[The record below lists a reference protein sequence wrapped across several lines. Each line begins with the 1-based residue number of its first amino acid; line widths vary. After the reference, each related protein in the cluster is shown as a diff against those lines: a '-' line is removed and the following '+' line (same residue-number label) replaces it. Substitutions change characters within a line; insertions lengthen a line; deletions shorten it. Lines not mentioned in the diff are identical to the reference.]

1 MGRNREGRR
10 TLSQKSN
17 RAEFTIINPPPVP
30 SLSADPSE
38 PLYLVGENISLRCSA
53 PNNVVQSWRQY
64 LFSQIR
70 KNENEISIKDL
81 DCHEENSLV
90 LTVTRDDSGL
100 YKCRYLEQ
108 KYGRT
113 ISSEWSRPVSIVV
126 RDPLPPPVLKLHP
139 PSGSLREGK
148 VLQILCVPNEGNSTK
163 RFHFSWKGV
172 EMASS
177 SEGLLRSSR
186 DSGLLTLNM
195 SVAFLYANGD
205 GSLGLA
211 CRYEENINGRWI
223 MSSWSQTVN
232 ITGSQTDSSR
242 SAPRLSSSLPH
253 SFIIKGEEIPLN
265 CSLPEGV
272 ASWSPEGSHRFFFYC
287 KDQSGKSVGG
297 QHLPNNTVNIRTEN
311 LTSDQIKI
319 ICNCKIRETSW
330 GWPSSPESNQLV
342 FSVVDELPSPPSPLL
357 KVDPVSQVKEGDPLV
372 FLCSVEGSNAEKI
385 FHFYKDGM
393 EITSRE
399 EGLLEPSIEPTD
411 RVQSAS
417 LRILHASFNH
427 SGEFA
432 CSYEEK
438 RTNQWLVSSWSQG
451 INMTVIPVWTHGLY
465 SVWRYARRWILFLI
479 LLVPIAFYCWKQKS
493 TSQSQEQF
501 QLMEKKEKGDH
512 LSVMEP
518 QVATPSSVKFPQDF
532 EATYSNVQDFS
543 TQKNHLTEE
552 EEEGAP
558 SEELAFILW
567 SFTSESQ
574 VREKIQGFFLID
586 LFLSMFV

>member
-1 MGRNREGRR
+1 MRKRFAVVKKAPKLSSELGCPRWGKGRGGWFRGVDDVLPFLLIAVKRNVRR
-10 TLSQKSN
+10 PGCHPRLRRQSCGG
-17 RAEFTIINPPPVP
+17 AEKIPVPQMEHLLEQRGYHLDDELKVSHFSWPSAASLLPAINFLPRFLFLPVFLQILLCESTAQDPPPVP

-53 PNNVVQSWRQY
+53 PNNTVQSWRQY

-113 ISSEWSRPVSIVV
+113 ISSEWSHPVSIVV

-139 PSGSLREGK
+139 PSGSLQEGK
-148 VLQILCVPNEGNSTK
+148 VLCIQCLPNEGNNTK

-211 CRYEENINGRWI
+211 CRWEENINGRWI
-223 MSSWSQTVN
+223 MSPWSQIVN
-232 ITGSQTDSSR
+232 IT
-242 SAPRLSSSLPH
+242 
-253 SFIIKGEEIPLN
+253 
-265 CSLPEGV
+265 
-272 ASWSPEGSHRFFFYC
+272 
-287 KDQSGKSVGG
+287 DQSGKSVGG

-399 EGLLEPSIEPTD
+399 EGLLEPSTEPTD

-451 INMTVIPVWTHGLY
+451 LNMTGEPVKGMLD
-465 SVWRYARRWILFLI
+465 V
-479 LLVPIAFYCWKQKS
+479 V
-493 TSQSQEQF
+493 TS
-501 QLMEKKEKGDH
+501 
-512 LSVMEP
+512 
-518 QVATPSSVKFPQDF
+518 
-532 EATYSNVQDFS
+532 
-543 TQKNHLTEE
+543 
-552 EEEGAP
+552 
-558 SEELAFILW
+558 
-567 SFTSESQ
+567 
-574 VREKIQGFFLID
+574 
-586 LFLSMFV
+586 